1 MPRLARLNILICI
14 YFLIFQIL
22 FLGIVNDF
30 LLVYIVLG
38 LLGYMYAQMF
48 LSTL

>member
-1 MPRLARLNILICI
+1 MLRLARLNILTCI
-14 YFLIFQIL
+14 YLLIFQIL

-38 LLGYMYAQMF
+38 LLDYMYAKTF